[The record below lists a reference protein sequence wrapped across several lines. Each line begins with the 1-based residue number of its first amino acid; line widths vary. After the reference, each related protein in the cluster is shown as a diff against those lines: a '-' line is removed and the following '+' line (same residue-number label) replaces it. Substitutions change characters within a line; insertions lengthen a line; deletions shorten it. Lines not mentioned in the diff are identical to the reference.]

1 MSAAPSPPVLAVTTP
16 GVEGYRIARYIGIV
30 AGETVIGKAIKSEML
45 ALHRDLA
52 EAQVAEWE
60 NEIQKARY
68 SAIVEMSAR
77 AQTFGANAV
86 VGVALDYELMG
97 PQNSIILVTA
107 TGTAVVVE
115 PLPEPFP
122 PPPVG
127 SLPPR

>member
-30 AGETVIGKAIKSEML
+30 AGETIIGKGIKTEIL
-45 ALHRDLA
+45 AMHRDLA
-52 EAQVAEWE
+52 EAQVTEWE
-60 NEIQKARY
+60 NDIQKARY
-68 SAIVEMSAR
+68 SAIVEMSTR

-97 PQNSIILVTA
+97 PQSSIILVTA

-115 PLPEPFP
+115 PLAQPLEGP
-122 PPPVG
+122 PA
-127 SLPPR
+127 PR